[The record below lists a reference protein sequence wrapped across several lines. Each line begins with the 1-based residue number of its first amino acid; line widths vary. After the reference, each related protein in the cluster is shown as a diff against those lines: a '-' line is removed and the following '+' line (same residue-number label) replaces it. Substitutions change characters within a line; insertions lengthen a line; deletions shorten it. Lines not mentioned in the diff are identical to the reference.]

1 MSDIVIGECTVVVDE
16 NWVEI
21 KEAPGRG
28 LPEIEGLALQ
38 ATYSTTDGGF
48 LRAAFVVLSD
58 GTMVM
63 KGMALLDGPSKYSR
77 LVQAGRM
84 EVVPFG
90 EDSYSC
96 RVRAM
101 RFGAT
106 GRQNLAGVSWDE
118 LNGLIAGNAK
128 SLLSTHGASEFGRA
142 GEILNVTSGSVNQE
156 AMLFPKDDPRA
167 LFAVWGMTRVI
178 PVMKDFGRDGVGVLN

>member
-1 MSDIVIGECTVVVDE
+1 MTEFVVGDCTVTLDADWVDIQE
-16 NWVEI
+16 S
-21 KEAPGRG
+21 PGRG
-28 LPEIEGLALQ
+28 LPEISGKALQ

-58 GTMVM
+58 ETMVM
-63 KGMALLDGPSKYSR
+63 KGMSLIDGPAKYSR

-84 EVVPFG
+84 EVVFHG
-90 EDSYSC
+90 KDSYSC

-101 RFGAT
+101 RFGPT
-106 GRQNLAGVSWDE
+106 GRQNLAGITWEEINSLTGSNSRNQLME
-118 LNGLIAGNAK
+118 LGAK
-128 SLLSTHGASEFGRA
+128 EIGRA
-142 GEILNVTSGSVNQE
+142 GDILQIASGSLNQE
-156 AMLFPKDDPRA
+156 AMIFPKDDLRS